1 MSDFKVISGMIGG
14 QAIDATSTTPNHRLG
29 QCVRAIDMATTDYGV
44 GEFMY
49 LLGVASTVVGS
60 IVNVSE
66 DGFTTTLGVAN
77 SVGTIATAMSINV
90 ASSYGWY
97 QVSGKAVAKSK
108 ASNADNV
115 AQYLTSTAGSCDDAV
130 VAGDR
135 IHGFISGSAVDTP
148 STGLIEIEMNYSLT
162 DNIAD

>member
-14 QAIDATSTTPNHRLG
+14 QAIDATSTTANHRLG
-29 QCVRAIDMATTDYGV
+29 QCVRAIDMAT
-44 GEFMY
+44 
-49 LLGVASTVVGS
+49 
-60 IVNVSE
+60 
-66 DGFTTTLGVAN
+66 
-77 SVGTIATAMSINV
+77 AMSINV
-90 ASSYGWY
+90 AGSYGWY
-97 QVSGKAVAKSK
+97 QISGKAVAKSK
-108 ASNADNV
+108 AANADNV

-148 STGLIEIEMNYSLT
+148 STGLIEIEMNYALT